1 MKRRQK
7 TWPSR
12 CRAGDMMHRI
22 RINSRYVPVFLLTT
36 LTAHAMKYRNLL
48 FWLSILLAAHLG
60 NTILH
65 SKAHQFIT

>member
-1 MKRRQK
+1 
-7 TWPSR
+7 
-12 CRAGDMMHRI
+12 MMHRI

-48 FWLSILLAAHLG
+48 FWLSMLLAAHLG